1 MHLWALD
8 SGATKYLS
16 PYKELFKNLR
26 GLEEEAYI
34 TFGNKTKELVHGIGD
49 ICMMTRLQNGSDN
62 TFTLKNVLYVPGAM
76 MNLFSVRQATSMGA
90 GVEFAGSTCIVKAP
104 CIQGVIIQAISRGG
118 LYRFKTMHTSES
130 AMAATA
136 GETAQLWHRRFG
148 HMGYD
153 NMAKIPNMVSGLKVT
168 AEELK
173 KAGESSCEPC
183 IMSKQHR
190 LPFKSSYWST
200 RVLDLLHMDVCG
212 HMQEPSLGGSKYV
225 ATFLDDF
232 SRLSVVVPEPSKAE
246 VIPTVKKIINMLET
260 QSGQKLRKNG
270 KAERLNST
278 LMERV
283 RAMLQDSKLP
293 NSLWA
298 EAVTTA
304 NYIRN
309 RSPVCGDSKTP
320 KELFYGD
327 KPDVSNMKT
336 FGARAYVHIPKAQRQ
351 KLDPVSIKGIMVG

>member
-1 MHLWALD
+1 M
-8 SGATKYLS
+8 
-16 PYKELFKNLR
+16 
-26 GLEEEAYI
+26 
-34 TFGNKTKELVHGIGD
+34 
-49 ICMMTRLQNGSDN
+49 
-62 TFTLKNVLYVPGAM
+62 LYVPGAM

-104 CIQGVIIQAISRGG
+104 CTQGVIIQAIPRGG

-153 NMAKIPNMVSGLKVT
+153 NMAKLPNMVSGLKVT
-168 AEELK
+168 AEEFK

-190 LPFKSSYWST
+190 LPFKSSNTESL

-232 SRLSVVVPEPSKAE
+232 SRLSVVVPVPSKAE

-260 QSGQKLRKNG
+260 QSGQKLRKVRTDRGGEYLNNELKDFYSAKGIVHQTTAPYTPEQNG
-270 KAERLNST
+270 KAERLNRT

-283 RAMLQDSKLP
+283 RAMLQDAKLP